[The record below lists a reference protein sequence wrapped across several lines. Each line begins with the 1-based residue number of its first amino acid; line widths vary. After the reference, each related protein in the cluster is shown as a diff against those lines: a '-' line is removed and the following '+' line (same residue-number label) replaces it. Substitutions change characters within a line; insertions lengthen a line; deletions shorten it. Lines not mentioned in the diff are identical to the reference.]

1 MASDTA
7 FAEEICT
14 LLGCTCKKMF
24 GEYTLYLREK
34 PVALICD
41 NRLFIKPAKTVR
53 QLLGS
58 SAVEAPP
65 YPSARPHFLIAE
77 PRNREKILPLL
88 EAAFAELPFP
98 RTKKNKPQ

>member
-53 QLLGS
+53 QMLGS
-58 SAVEAPP
+58 SAVEERP
-65 YPSARPHFLIAE
+65 YPSARPHFYIKHPLNKAE
-77 PRNREKILPLL
+77 VLPLL
-88 EAAFAELPFP
+88 EAAFAELPAP
-98 RTKKNKPQ
+98 KAKKPKA